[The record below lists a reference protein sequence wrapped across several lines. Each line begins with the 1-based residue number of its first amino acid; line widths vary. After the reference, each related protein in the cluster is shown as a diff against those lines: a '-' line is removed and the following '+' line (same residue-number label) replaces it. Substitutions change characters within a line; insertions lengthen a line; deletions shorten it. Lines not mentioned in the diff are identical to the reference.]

1 MAKDRR
7 AEYEVEIAGQKHVLL
22 LTPEDAE
29 KYDGVTKKDGAA
41 DAIAKEA
48 AKSVAA
54 SNKALAAGNK

>member
-7 AEYEVEIAGQKHVLL
+7 AEYEVEIAGVKHTLL

-29 KYDGVTKKDGAA
+29 KYKDATKKEGSAES
-41 DAIAKEA
+41 IAKEA
-48 AKSVAA
+48 AKAVAA